1 MRETLM
7 RYGIWGLLALLAAT
21 FVLFGSDLDTGYII
35 PQRLL
40 RLAAITVAGV
50 CIAVSA
56 ISFQTLAGNRILT
69 PAIMGYE
76 AVYLLLQALLVL
88 LLGSQSLLLGR
99 EENGVLSLLLM
110 LGYSAIIHRWLF
122 RPGQTDL
129 FQLLL
134 TGLVLTMV
142 FGTLTQFVQLKT
154 SPGEF
159 AILQGFGYASF
170 NRAQP
175 LELLIGGGLVALVCL
190 VIARRQAELDVLA
203 LGREQASSLGVDYR
217 RAVRQHLALIA
228 VLVAVS
234 TSLVGPTA
242 FMGVFV
248 ANISYALARTFRH
261 RVTLPLGCAIAIALF
276 ILAQFLVEQIFNYRT
291 TVSILINLVC
301 GTYFLALMVK
311 TRGSP

>member
-1 MRETLM
+1 M

-88 LLGSQSLLLGR
+88 LLGSQSLLLLGR
-99 EENGVLSLLLM
+99 EENGMLSLLM

-175 LELLIGGGLVALVCL
+175 LELLMGGGLVTLVCL
-190 VIARRQAELDVLA
+190 VITRRQAELDVLA

-217 RAVRQHLALIA
+217 RAVRLHLALIA

>member
-1 MRETLM
+1 M
-7 RYGIWGLLALLAAT
+7 
-21 FVLFGSDLDTGYII
+21 S
-35 PQRLL
+35 
-40 RLAAITVAGV
+40 
-50 CIAVSA
+50 S
-56 ISFQTLAGNRILT
+56 S
-69 PAIMGYE
+69 
-76 AVYLLLQALLVL
+76 
-88 LLGSQSLLLGR
+88 
-99 EENGVLSLLLM
+99 
-110 LGYSAIIHRWLF
+110 
-122 RPGQTDL
+122 RP
-129 FQLLL
+129 
-134 TGLVLTMV
+134 VR
-142 FGTLTQFVQLKT
+142 
-154 SPGEF
+154 GEF

-170 NRAQP
+170 NRAHP
-175 LELLIGGGLVALVCL
+175 PELLMGGGLVALVCL

-217 RAVRQHLALIA
+217 RAVRLHLALIA